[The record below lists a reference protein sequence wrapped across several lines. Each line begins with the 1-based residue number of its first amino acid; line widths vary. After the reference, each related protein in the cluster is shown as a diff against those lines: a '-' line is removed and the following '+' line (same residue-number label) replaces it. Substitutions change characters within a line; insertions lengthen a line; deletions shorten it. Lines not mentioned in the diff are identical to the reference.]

1 MELTPQERALVESYL
16 ESKPRPDKLWLGAL
30 VLGAVV
36 FLGSMVAMLCTETGA
51 SLLPYALVGMLV
63 MAQALDMR
71 RRALLVSILQKLYCS
86 EEGTDPGPT
95 GL

>member
-16 ESKPRPDKLWLGAL
+16 ESKPRPDKLWVGAL
-30 VLGAVV
+30 ALGAVV
-36 FLGSMVAMLCTETGA
+36 FLASLVGMLSTEAGA

-71 RRALLVSILQKLYCS
+71 RRTLLVSILQKLYRD
-86 EEGTDPGPT
+86 GPGA
-95 GL
+95 GQ